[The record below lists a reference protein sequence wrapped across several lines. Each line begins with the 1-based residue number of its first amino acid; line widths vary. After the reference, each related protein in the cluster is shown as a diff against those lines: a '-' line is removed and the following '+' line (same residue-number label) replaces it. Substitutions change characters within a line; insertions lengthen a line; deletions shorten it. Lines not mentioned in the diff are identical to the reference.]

1 MTSLDLGRIQAVT
14 LDAAGTL
21 LEPTPSVGAIY
32 AEVAA
37 ELGWT
42 HWQPAELDARF
53 RAVWS
58 AKGAFDFSAV
68 SWLNLVTQVTEGL
81 APEPLSLRYFPL
93 VWERFNAARCWHVY
107 PEVPAVLN
115 RLREQGWRLAV
126 VSNWDERLHRVL
138 QVTGLAPSFEFILP
152 STEAARPKPDPGI
165 FRQAAQRLGVEVAN
179 LLHVGDSRREDWE
192 GATAAGAQALLVDRR
207 TPPNPTAL
215 PSLES
220 LPQQLQYANPPAK
233 GDLFLKAVR

>member
-1 MTSLDLGRIQAVT
+1 MTSLDLGRIRAVT

-53 RAVWS
+53 RAAWS
-58 AKGAFDFSAV
+58 TKGMFDFSPV
-68 SWLNLVTQVTEGL
+68 SWLNLVTRVTEGL

-93 VWERFNAARCWHVY
+93 VWERFNAARCWRVY
-107 PEVPAVLN
+107 PEVSSVLQG
-115 RLREQGWRLAV
+115 LCEQGWRLAV

-152 STEAARPKPDPGI
+152 STEAPRPKPDPGI
-165 FRQAAQRLGVEVAN
+165 FQQAAERLGVEVAS

-192 GATAAGAQALLVDRR
+192 GAIAAGAQALLIDRR
-207 TPPNPTAL
+207 TPPDPNAL
-215 PSLES
+215 TSLEP
-220 LPQQLQYANPPAK
+220 LPQLLQRANPPAK
-233 GDLFLKAVR
+233 VDLFLKAVR